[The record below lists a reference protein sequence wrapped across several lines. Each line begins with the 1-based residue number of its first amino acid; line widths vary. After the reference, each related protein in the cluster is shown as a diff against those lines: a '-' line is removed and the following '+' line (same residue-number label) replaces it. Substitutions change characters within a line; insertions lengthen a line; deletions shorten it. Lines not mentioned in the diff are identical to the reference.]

1 MSLNDLSHYIGGD
14 LSPSGTGDMQTVS
27 GILRGQQRILRR
39 LLTNPGDYIFQ
50 LDYGAGLPQYIGQ
63 LADIPKITALIR
75 GQILLED
82 SVAKTPAPVVKVS
95 AINGGVSG
103 GFSVEILY
111 TDASTGEQTSLNF
124 NVSK

>member
-1 MSLNDLSHYIGGD
+1 MSDFLTQINPSENPLGDMDLSKIAF
-14 LSPSGTGDMQTVS
+14 VKF
-27 GILRGQQRILRR
+27 
-39 LLTNPGDYIFQ
+39 TNPGDYIFW

-82 SVAKTPAPVVKVS
+82 SVAKTPAPVVNVK

-103 GFSVEILY
+103 GFSVEISY